1 MSLRTTTLLQE
12 EVEAKLQQ
20 DWLLKDFPI
29 DVFDDNGVMI
39 LTGKVPSKTVSVMIE
54 ALVREVDGVVGVSNG
69 IFIQPRQ

>member
-1 MSLRTTTLLQE
+1 MSLKTTTLLQE

-54 ALVREVDGVVGVSNG
+54 ALIREVDGVVGISNG
-69 IFIQPRQ
+69 LFIQPRQ